1 MTGNNGNNGNNGNSG
16 VIASTFTAGILG
28 ELGGGWFIEDR
39 VDIPFITEPC
49 PPDEPEQLREYVTYR
64 EDGRDQPYPDFA
76 GLIGAKFELA
86 PSTFKEHHWTG
97 QWGAWRVLEEFAI
110 SGWYKFADTEMEKLW
125 TCATTAEYTEFEL
138 HELARAAR
146 DERAA
151 AMPEILSQHVEFIT
165 DFMALLSMT
174 PGSHSS
180 TYRVLH
186 IASLIGSFAALHYKA
201 RSDWD
206 KARSNWDTSGK
217 GVARGPR
224 PRPSHLLPALM
235 PPVPLPGHPA
245 FPSGHATQS
254 RLMARCIT
262 KVMECAGRDLS
273 SGYAAALDLSMRALA
288 RRIARNREIAGLH
301 YPSDST
307 AGRRLALIVFDQL
320 CEIDRFREAI
330 GAAAEEWR
338 EDRP

>member
-39 VDIPFITEPC
+39 VDIPFVTEPD
-49 PPDEPEQLREYVTYR
+49 PPKEPEELRERLVYQEDER
-64 EDGRDQPYPDFA
+64 EQPYRDFV
-76 GLIGAKFELA
+76 GLIGEKIETA
-86 PSTFKEHHWTG
+86 PLTFKEHQWTG
-97 QWGAWRVLEEFAI
+97 QWGAWRVLEELAA
-110 SGWYKFADTEMEKLW
+110 SGWYKAADTEMEKLW
-125 TCATTAEYTEFEL
+125 TCATTPEYTAFEL

-186 IASLIGSFAALHYKA
+186 IASLIGSYAALHYKA
-201 RSDWD
+201 QV
-206 KARSNWDTSGK
+206 NWGED
-217 GVARGPR
+217 VAKGPR
-224 PRPSHLLPALM
+224 PRPSQLLPALM

-254 RLMARCIT
+254 RLMAQCIT
-262 KVMECAGRDLS
+262 AVMECAKRDLTT
-273 SGYAAALDLSMRALA
+273 GYAAALDLSMRALA

-301 YPSDST
+301 YPSDSV
-307 AGRRLALIVFDQL
+307 AGRRLALIVFREL
-320 CEIDRFREAI
+320 WRINRFQEVI
-330 GAAAEEWR
+330 GAAADEWR